1 MRPTFFLIIILFPAL
16 CQGQVVKGFKQ
27 ATDRVDVTLSEGTLS
42 IYPITDR
49 P

>member
-1 MRPTFFLIIILFPAL
+1 MRYIFFLIIILFPAL